1 MAKRQQR
8 IKNKDLLSTRGLW
21 LQQQLSVVLQ
31 QGMVRFVKVLALQ
44 KDALLCQD
52 AQGLQHIFSLA
63 DIKEIILD
71 IPVAAHAQ
79 KSAD

>member
-8 IKNKDLLSTRGLW
+8 IKNKDLLTTKDLW
-21 LQQQLSVVLQ
+21 LRQQLSVVLQ
-31 QGMVRFVKVLALQ
+31 QGVVCFGKVLTLENGALH
-44 KDALLCQD
+44 CQD
-52 AQGLQHIFSLA
+52 VQGLQHVFSLA